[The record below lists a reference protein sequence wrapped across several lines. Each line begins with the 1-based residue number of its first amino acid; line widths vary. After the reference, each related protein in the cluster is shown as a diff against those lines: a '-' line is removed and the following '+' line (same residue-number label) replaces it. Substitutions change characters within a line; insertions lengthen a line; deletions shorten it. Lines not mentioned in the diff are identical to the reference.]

1 MVIESMEAFGKKD
14 TEDNY
19 LRVNKLIDGNTYSK
33 VAYVTNTSSGMTK
46 LDSGFYTF
54 YVKDCCGIVIPA
66 RLFNVKS
73 FINSGY
79 TVKYLL
85 HKPVLIDFTAQVYKG
100 RWSLLIDSIK
110 PWDGDFDLEL
120 FKGKLT
126 VPMQRLE
133 KLQEV
138 TNVSLAL
145 TEWECTSVPEIY
157 DGNVGSFAVMA
168 NAVLGHLQAYK
179 AIPAIDFGIL
189 MRTTAHTLQSLFTK
203 YKKTAVFPFVTNT
216 AMMEELTFIKHCTSD
231 EEQEYVLDSC
241 MEVLGLA
248 KAKMIYGI
256 IINNT
261 IKSVINE
268 LNLCKALTV
277 MPTGSS
283 TWVSGV
289 NTELIKC

>member
-1 MVIESMEAFGKKD
+1 MVIESMEAFGKNI

-19 LRVNKLIDGNTYSK
+19 LHVDKLIDGNSYSK

-54 YVKDCCGIVIPA
+54 YVKDCCGIVVPA

-73 FINSGY
+73 FVDSGY

-85 HKPVLIDFTAQVYKG
+85 HKPVLINFTAQVYKG

-110 PWDGDFDLEL
+110 PWEGDFDLEL

-126 VPMQRLE
+126 VSMQRLE

-179 AIPAIDFGIL
+179 SVPAIDF
-189 MRTTAHTLQSLFTK
+189 
-203 YKKTAVFPFVTNT
+203 AVFPFVTNT
-216 AMMEELTFIKHCTSD
+216 AMMDELTFIKHCTSD
-231 EEQEYVLDSC
+231 EEQEYILDSC

-248 KAKMIYGI
+248 KAKMVYGI
-256 IINNT
+256 IVNNT

-268 LNLCKALTV
+268 LNLCKALAV